1 MKAAIESLVEQ
12 YEPEVRTVVRLRL
25 GQALRPYLDSVD
37 VMQSVHKS
45 LMIGLQKG
53 RFDISSPQKLV
64 ALAMTMVRRKVA
76 RHWRK
81 MRRQQRIRQ
90 SDSAGSLPDLI
101 ASLSSP
107 ETDPAVSAQT
117 QNEMEKLFDSLSQRE
132 QQVIELKL
140 DGFTTAEI
148 ARELDLDADVLRVQ
162 LSRLRKR
169 LRDKGVLGDLV

>member
-1 MKAAIESLVEQ
+1 METKGNLLEFERLIELARTGDAAAIESLVEQ

-90 SDSAGSLPDLI
+90 SDSAAACP
-101 ASLSSP
+101 
-107 ETDPAVSAQT
+107 T
-117 QNEMEKLFDSLSQRE
+117 
-132 QQVIELKL
+132 
-140 DGFTTAEI
+140 
-148 ARELDLDADVLRVQ
+148 
-162 LSRLRKR
+162 
-169 LRDKGVLGDLV
+169 